1 MWDEPT
7 KDDLMSVQ
15 GAAEIEN
22 EKLYSFF
29 IFLYFDTMSWY
40 FSICQD
46 FIGNVIFQTID
57 FRLSF
62 VSQETDFR
70 ERERK
75 SRNLNRDKLMIKC
88 FKTAHKK
95 QWHINQFGRE
105 KNAKK
110 STQTIDQPNRSIFE
124 YFFCKKKNR
133 YDCCKSKNSN
143 LSEQFFSYYC
153 CLFSTSFV
161 LFWNVSNVRRFL
173 CNPLSKYKM
182 KNTMKW
188 RKITTEIDSHV
199 LFTFAVIIAQ
209 SKVTQRKRK
218 IKCAHRKE
226 SNFKNCRVISALVS
240 LHSGT
245 FLFGFAALFSITKI
259 SFSFAFP
266 HIK

>member
-22 EKLYSFF
+22 EKQYFLF

-40 FSICQD
+40 YSVCQD

-124 YFFCKKKNR
+124 YFFCKKKKIVTIVVSWKIVTYLNSFFLIIVVYFQR
-133 YDCCKSKNSN
+133 VSCYSHEMCRMYDD
-143 LSEQFFSYYC
+143 SYVIHWAN
-153 CLFSTSFV
+153 TKWKIR
-161 LFWNVSNVRRFL
+161 WNEE
-173 CNPLSKYKM
+173 K
-182 KNTMKW
+182 
-188 RKITTEIDSHV
+188 
-199 LFTFAVIIAQ
+199 
-209 SKVTQRKRK
+209 
-218 IKCAHRKE
+218 
-226 SNFKNCRVISALVS
+226 
-240 LHSGT
+240 
-245 FLFGFAALFSITKI
+245 
-259 SFSFAFP
+259 
-266 HIK
+266 